1 MDCEKY
7 NFSVF
12 CFDGLLL
19 IDKQRG
25 LAVTSVTV
33 IKTAAR
39 LNQHIIEV
47 IGHLGLRISIDKPH
61 EFSIMTLNAI
71 RLVAFTTQEP
81 KEEMSKNK
89 KMQ

>member
-1 MDCEKY
+1 MDCKKY

-25 LAVTSVTV
+25 LAVTCVTV
-33 IKTAAR
+33 VKTAAR

-47 IGHLGLRISIDKPH
+47 IGHLGLGISIDKPH

-71 RLVAFTTQEP
+71 RLVAFATQEP
-81 KEEMSKNK
+81 KEERSKNK
-89 KMQ
+89 KLQ